1 MPVTVKRLLIDALKP
16 REVSIVELGKAL
28 GMVDEKAEVEIV
40 IREVDSRT
48 ETIKVTI
55 RGSNIDYKL
64 VSEIMDKNGV
74 SIRGIDEIN
83 TSRE

>member
-1 MPVTVKRLLIDALKP
+1 MSVAIKRLLIDALKP
-16 REVSIVELGKAL
+16 RELSIVELAKAL
-28 GMVDEKAEVEIV
+28 GIVDEKGEVEIV

-64 VSEIMDKNGV
+64 VLRIMEKNGV
-74 SIRGIDEIN
+74 SIRGIDEVN
-83 TSRE
+83 TARE

>member
-1 MPVTVKRLLIDALKP
+1 MSVAIKRLLIDALKP
-16 REVSIVELGKAL
+16 RELSIVELAKSL
-28 GMVDEKAEVEIV
+28 GIVDEKGEVEIV

-64 VSEIMDKNGV
+64 VLRIMEKNGV
-74 SIRGIDEIN
+74 SIRGIDEVN
-83 TSRE
+83 TARE